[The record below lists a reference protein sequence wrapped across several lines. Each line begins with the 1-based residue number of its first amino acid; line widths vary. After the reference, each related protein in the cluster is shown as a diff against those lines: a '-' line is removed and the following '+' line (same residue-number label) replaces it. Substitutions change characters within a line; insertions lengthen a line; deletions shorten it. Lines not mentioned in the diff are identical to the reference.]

1 MTAEQILKDLKNKV
15 YKPVYFLSGEEPY
28 YIDKIA
34 EYVQNNVLSE
44 DEKSFNQT
52 VVYGKDTTIEDVIL
66 NARKFPMISDY
77 QVVIV
82 KEAQE
87 LAKNIAK
94 LESYVEHPEA
104 TTILVICYKKLL
116 DKRIKLTKLLEKND
130 YLYEGKKIYEN
141 KLESWIDGLVKE
153 SGYSIEPK
161 AAKMLAD
168 AIGINLSRIHN
179 EIEKLKITI
188 PKERPI
194 TPEDIERNI
203 GISKDFNVFEL
214 QDALAEKNFLKAK
227 RIIDYFQHNGEADRA
242 IVLSTASALF
252 TFFSK
257 VMMYHGLSDK
267 SQASKVLGVNPY
279 FVGKYRTASVNY
291 PMKKIS
297 YILQRIKQID
307 LKSKGVGAAALPRKE
322 LLQELLFTFY

>member
-1 MTAEQILKDLKNKV
+1 MTAEQILKDLKNKN
-15 YKPVYFLSGEEPY
+15 YKPIYFLSGEEPY

-34 EYVQNNVLSE
+34 EYAQNNILTE
-44 DEKSFNQT
+44 EEKSFNQT
-52 VVYGKDTTIEDVIL
+52 VVYGKDTTVEEVIF
-66 NARKFPMISDY
+66 NARRFPMMADY

-82 KEAQE
+82 KEAQD

-94 LESYVEHPEA
+94 LESYAENPEA
-104 TTILVICYKKLL
+104 TTILVVCYKNTL
-116 DKRIKLTKLLEKND
+116 DKRLKITKILEKKD
-130 YLYEGKKIYEN
+130 YLYESKKIYEN

-168 AIGINLSRIHN
+168 AIGVNLSRIHN

-188 PKERPI
+188 PKQQTI
-194 TPEDIERNI
+194 TPDDIERNI

-227 RIIDYFQHNGEADRA
+227 RIVDYFQHNGEADRT
-242 IVLSTASALF
+242 IVLSTVSSLF

-257 VMMYHGLSDK
+257 VMMYHGLTDK
-267 SQASKVLGVNPY
+267 SQASRILGVNPY
-279 FVGKYRTASVNY
+279 FVDKYRIAATNY

-297 YILQRIKQID
+297 AILHNLKQID
-307 LKSKGVGAAALPRKE
+307 LKSKGVGANAMSRKE
-322 LLQELLFTFY
+322 LLQEVLFTFY